1 MSLTTLGDLAGRV
14 DQRGG
19 VCVLIAIKE
28 RSHCKTRLEHSLGPA
43 ARLELVRS
51 MFTAVLSAAQAA
63 RTVRQIIVVSP
74 ERDSVPAQIPV
85 LADTGE
91 CLNAALMQAHR
102 VLLEFGSREVVVLPA
117 DLPNITAADI
127 DALARAGRRGRFAI
141 APDTRGQGTNALYL
155 VSSRPFRFQFG
166 EGSRRSHVQEARRMG
181 LTPRIV
187 RLPGFEFDVDSTAD
201 LVQLDRQQWRARL
214 QA

>member
-102 VLLEFGSREVVVLPA
+102 VLLA